1 LDVSR
6 LLDKLFPGGSGG
18 GSEGPPWIVLG
29 LGNPGA
35 EYKNTRHNV
44 GWWCMDELVK
54 RTNAELNRK
63 RKEVRFAEIDLA
75 GSQTVLAYP
84 RTFMNRSGLALSYL
98 TNRFKT
104 VPEKILVVTDDINLN
119 PGSVRIRKKGGPGG
133 HNGLK
138 SIITALGT
146 NEFPRVRIGV
156 GDPESADV
164 QIDHVLGTFDPA
176 TRELVESATRKAADA
191 ITMIVNGEFDRAMN
205 MFNARGSGGPMDQ
218 DNGNGDTSKSN

>member
-1 LDVSR
+1 MGVSS
-6 LLDKLFPGGSGG
+6 LLDKLFPSGGGG

-35 EYKNTRHNV
+35 EYRNTRHNV
-44 GWWCMDELVK
+44 GWWCLDELVR

-63 RKEVRFAEIDLA
+63 RKELRYAEVDL
-75 GSQTVLAYP
+75 GGTQTVLAYP
-84 RTFMNRSGLALSYL
+84 RTFMNRSGMALSYL

-104 VPEKILVVTDDINLN
+104 EPEKILVVTDDINLS

-146 NEFPRVRIGV
+146 NEYPRVRIGV
-156 GDPESADV
+156 GTPESAGEQV
-164 QIDHVLGTFDPA
+164 DHVLGTFDPE
-176 TRELVESATRKAADA
+176 TRELVNAASLRAADA
-191 ITMIVNGEFDRAMN
+191 ITMIVNGDMDNAMN
-205 MFNARGSGGPMDQ
+205 KFNS
-218 DNGNGDTSKSN
+218 NGEPTKSE

>member
-1 LDVSR
+1 LGVSS
-6 LLDKLFPGGSGG
+6 LLDKLFPSGNGG

-63 RKEVRFAEIDLA
+63 RKELRFAEVQLGTSPVIL
-75 GSQTVLAYP
+75 GYP
-84 RTFMNRSGLALSYL
+84 RTFMNRSGMALSYL
-98 TNRFKT
+98 TNRFNT
-104 VPEKILVVTDDINLN
+104 EPEKILVVTDDINLK

-138 SIITALGT
+138 SIITTLGT

-156 GDPESADV
+156 GNPESSAEQV
-164 QIDHVLGTFDPA
+164 DHVLGTFDPES
-176 TRELVESATRKAADA
+176 RELVNAAANRAADA
-191 ITMIVNGEFDRAMN
+191 ITMIVNGDFDNAMN
-205 MFNARGSGGPMDQ
+205 KYNA
-218 DNGNGDTSKSN
+218 KSNGEAPKSK

>member
-1 LDVSR
+1 LGVSS
-6 LLDKLFPGGSGG
+6 LLDKLFPSGGGG

-35 EYKNTRHNV
+35 EYRNTRHNV
-44 GWWCMDELVK
+44 GWWCLDELVR

-63 RKEVRFAEIDLA
+63 RKELRYAEVDL
-75 GSQTVLAYP
+75 GGTQTVLAYP
-84 RTFMNRSGLALSYL
+84 RTFMNRSGMALSYL

-104 VPEKILVVTDDINLN
+104 EPEKILVVTDDINLS

-146 NEFPRVRIGV
+146 NEYPRVRIGV
-156 GDPESADV
+156 GTPESAGEQV
-164 QIDHVLGTFDPA
+164 DHVLGTFDPE
-176 TRELVESATRKAADA
+176 TRELVNAASLRAADA
-191 ITMIVNGEFDRAMN
+191 ITMIVNGDMDNAMN
-205 MFNARGSGGPMDQ
+205 KFNS
-218 DNGNGDTSKSN
+218 NGEPTKSE

>member
-1 LDVSR
+1 MGVSS
-6 LLDKLFPGGSGG
+6 LLDKLFPSGNGG
-18 GSEGPPWIVLG
+18 GSEGPPWIVVG

-44 GWWCMDELVK
+44 GWWCIDELIK
-54 RTNAELNRK
+54 RTNVELNRK
-63 RKEVRFAEIDLA
+63 RKEVRYAEVELGGTQVI
-75 GSQTVLAYP
+75 LAYP
-84 RTFMNRSGLALSYL
+84 RTFMNKSGLALSYL

-104 VPEKILVVTDDINLN
+104 TRENILVVTDDINLK

-156 GDPESADV
+156 GNPDSSDEQVS
-164 QIDHVLGTFDPA
+164 HVLGTFDPDTRDLVRSAA
-176 TRELVESATRKAADA
+176 TRAADA
-191 ITMIVNGEFDRAMN
+191 ITMIVNGEIDNAMN
-205 MFNARGSGGPMDQ
+205 QYNAQADKKPNKKKNDDGA
-218 DNGNGDTSKSN
+218 SKPN